1 MRFGAGAWPH
11 FGQLA
16 DGRAYF
22 QRIVAGRALRD
33 EVTLAD

>member
-1 MRFGAGAWPH
+1 MRFGASAWPH
-11 FGQLA
+11 FDQLA

-22 QRIVAGRALRD
+22 QRILAGRALRD